1 MKKLSLYFGI
11 LLLSGLLILGCD
23 KPAPTELV
31 QDQNQLQVQ
40 VIAKDT
46 QDEFYS
52 NGFDTT
58 GVVSDLSKLQN
69 VITVTG
75 AKITYQ
81 NFTAKA
87 SLAQTIFFDMKM
99 PVHTQHGRI
108 VGYRTV
114 TPGTV
119 KFNGITAKQIPLR
132 VMFRDHGSFG
142 DSLLGDRYVLY
153 SGRNNNV
160 NPFNYTAGSFVS
172 YFFKPDSMGR
182 AVSFNIRTPAEINAN
197 VKIKGSRKNNNL
209 EATLEWDNS
218 SADPVEIILG
228 AWVRNSNLAFPLYR
242 IKPKDNGR
250 VKLPASLLNSIPQD
264 KFDKFIFTFIRRN
277 EGTQPFLNDRLHIK
291 SQTIHTII
299 VDIP

>member
-58 GVVSDLSKLQN
+58 GVATDLSKLQN
-69 VITVTG
+69 VITITG
-75 AKITYQ
+75 AKITYK
-81 NFTAKA
+81 NITAKA
-87 SLAQTIFFDMKM
+87 SLAQTIFFDMQR
-99 PVHTQHGRI
+99 PVHTQRGRTI
-108 VGYRTV
+108 GYKTD
-114 TPGTV
+114 TLGTV

-132 VMFRDHGSFG
+132 VMFRDHGIFG
-142 DSLLGDRYVLY
+142 DSLLGNRYVLY
-153 SGRNNNV
+153 SGRNNIV
-160 NPFNYTAGSFVS
+160 DPFNYAPGSFVS
-172 YFFKPDSMGR
+172 YSFQPHMGKSI
-182 AVSFNIRTPAEINAN
+182 SFNIRTPAEINAN
-197 VKIKGSRKNNNL
+197 VKMKGSRKNNNL

-250 VKLPASLLNSIPQD
+250 VKLPASLLNSITQD

-277 EGTQPFLNDRLHIK
+277 EGTQPFLNNRLHIK